1 MCDYYG
7 YNYLAPFISDAL
19 NLYELNA
26 LSRKLADLNPAQQ
39 TAFAGLLKM
48 EIEKRDGDILVPKL
62 IDLAYSVD
70 YCHVVAEALNDSQ
83 LGRFYADNGF
93 IPITENVPDSVYELL
108 DFEALGRKARNEEG
122 GVFVERD
129 AYGCCGYVVRHTDLV
144 EAYKDMDL
152 TPKKPPYTVL
162 LELTKGWFH
171 DPAYDSEKTVQ
182 LWFPSSPAA
191 MDHALNELEA
201 ATWAE
206 VSFQCIDCR
215 VPALMD
221 VVSSANNVAEVNR
234 FSQWLDNIPQEKL
247 AGYKALLAA
256 TQCRDLQNAM
266 MLMDALD
273 SYIFT
278 PSFSSPVDVAR
289 GELKVTMAESDAE
302 ILLPHVNL
310 YTYGEA
316 LLQSQHAILTEYG
329 VIERQDGQPILTQQ
343 FQEMG
348 AAYDVPRHLW
358 HFNPHTMR
366 LVAQQHGFKLV
377 ATHPMPFDGFY
388 ISMLSEKNKGAS
400 FPFVRGLWQGFKALS
415 KASCNK
421 EKSSSVIYVFEKL
434 S

>member
-1 MCDYYG
+1 
-7 YNYLAPFISDAL
+7 
-19 NLYELNA
+19 
-26 LSRKLADLNPAQQ
+26 
-39 TAFAGLLKM
+39 
-48 EIEKRDGDILVPKL
+48 
-62 IDLAYSVD
+62 
-70 YCHVVAEALNDSQ
+70 
-83 LGRFYADNGF
+83 
-93 IPITENVPDSVYELL
+93 
-108 DFEALGRKARNEEG
+108 
-122 GVFVERD
+122 
-129 AYGCCGYVVRHTDLV
+129 
-144 EAYKDMDL
+144 
-152 TPKKPPYTVL
+152 
-162 LELTKGWFH
+162 
-171 DPAYDSEKTVQ
+171 
-182 LWFPSSPAA
+182 

-348 AAYDVPRHLW
+348 
-358 HFNPHTMR
+358 M
-366 LVAQQHGFKLV
+366 K
-377 ATHPMPFDGFY
+377 M
-388 ISMLSEKNKGAS
+388 K
-400 FPFVRGLWQGFKALS
+400 
-415 KASCNK
+415 
-421 EKSSSVIYVFEKL
+421 
-434 S
+434 

>member
-1 MCDYYG
+1 MNKIFGVELSSGSGRYCELDLPATDYELLDALDKLRLANGEPMRLEVCNY
-7 YNYLAPFISDAL
+7 YDFAYLAPFLSDTS

-48 EIEKRDGDILVPKL
+48 EVKKRDGDILVPKL
-62 IDLAYSVD
+62 IDLAYSAD
-70 YCHVVAEALNDSQ
+70 CCHVVAEALNDSQ

-93 IPITENVPDSVYELL
+93 ISLTDKIPDSVYELL

-152 TPKKPPYTVL
+152 APKKPPYTVL

-171 DPAYDSEKTVQ
+171 DSAYDSEKTVQ
-182 LWFPSSPAA
+182 LWFPSSPAE
-191 MDHALNELEA
+191 MDHALNELGA
-201 ATWAE
+201 ATWSE
-206 VSFQCIDCR
+206 VSFQCVDCR

-221 VVSSANNVAEVNR
+221 AVSGANNVAEVDR
-234 FSQWLDNIPQEKL
+234 FSQWLDNIPLEKL

-256 TQCRDLQNAM
+256 TQCQDLQNAM
-266 MLMDALD
+266 MLIDALD

-278 PSFSSPVDVAR
+278 PGFSSPEDVAR

-329 VIERQDGQPILTQQ
+329 VIERQDGQPMLTRET
-343 FQEMG
+343 QEMG
-348 AAYDVPRHLW
+348 
-358 HFNPHTMR
+358 M
-366 LVAQQHGFKLV
+366 K
-377 ATHPMPFDGFY
+377 M
-388 ISMLSEKNKGAS
+388 K
-400 FPFVRGLWQGFKALS
+400 
-415 KASCNK
+415 
-421 EKSSSVIYVFEKL
+421 
-434 S
+434 

>member
-1 MCDYYG
+1 MDKLFLVELSGGNIRHCELELPATDYELLDALDKMRLSETDKLYFDICDYYG

-19 NLYELNA
+19 NLYKLNA

-48 EIEKRDGDILVPKL
+48 EIEKRDGDILIPKL
-62 IDLAYSVD
+62 IDLAYSAD
-70 YCHVVAEALNDSQ
+70 CCHVVAEALNDSQ

-122 GVFVERD
+122 GVFVDRD
-129 AYGCCGYVVRHTDLV
+129 TYGRSGYVVRHTDLV

-152 TPKKPPYTVL
+152 TPKKPPYAVL

-171 DPAYDSEKTVQ
+171 DPAYDSEKAVQ

-191 MDHALNELEA
+191 MDHALNELGA
-201 ATWAE
+201 ATWSE
-206 VSFQCIDCR
+206 VSFQCVDCR

-221 VVSSANNVAEVNR
+221 AISSANNVADVNR
-234 FSQWLDNIPQEKL
+234 FSQWLYNIPQEKL

-256 TQCRDLQNAM
+256 TQCQDLQNAM

-278 PSFSSPVDVAR
+278 PGFSSPEDVAR

-329 VIERQDGQPILTQQ
+329 VIERQDGQPILPQQ
-343 FQEMG
+343 SHEMG
-348 AAYDVPRHLW
+348 M
-358 HFNPHTMR
+358 NM
-366 LVAQQHGFKLV
+366 K
-377 ATHPMPFDGFY
+377 
-388 ISMLSEKNKGAS
+388 
-400 FPFVRGLWQGFKALS
+400 
-415 KASCNK
+415 
-421 EKSSSVIYVFEKL
+421 
-434 S
+434 

>member
-1 MCDYYG
+1 MNKLFGVELSSGSGRYCELDLPATDYELLDTLDKLRLAYG
-7 YNYLAPFISDAL
+7 EPMQMEVCNYYDFAYLAPFLGDTS

-26 LSRKLADLNPAQQ
+26 LSRKLADLNPVQQ

-48 EIEKRDGDILVPKL
+48 EVEKRDGDILIPKL
-62 IDLAYSVD
+62 IDLAYSAD
-70 YCHVVAEALNDSQ
+70 CCHVVAEALNDSQ

-93 IPITENVPDSVYELL
+93 IPITESVPASVYELL
-108 DFEALGRKARNEEG
+108 DFEALGRKARKEEG
-122 GVFVERD
+122 GVFVDRD
-129 AYGCCGYVVRHTDLV
+129 TYGCSGYVVRHADLA

-171 DPAYDSEKTVQ
+171 DPAYDSEKAVQ

-191 MDHALNELEA
+191 MDHALNELGA
-201 ATWAE
+201 ATWSE
-206 VSFQCIDCR
+206 VSFQCVDCR
-215 VPALMD
+215 IPALMD
-221 VVSSANNVAEVNR
+221 AVSSTNNVAEVDR
-234 FSQWLDNIPQEKL
+234 FSQWLGNIPQEKL

-278 PSFSSPVDVAR
+278 PSFSSPADVAR

-316 LLQSQHAILTEYG
+316 LLQSQHATLTEYG
-329 VIERQDGQPILTQQ
+329 VIERQDGQPILAQQ
-343 FQEMG
+343 SQEMG
-348 AAYDVPRHLW
+348 MK
-358 HFNPHTMR
+358 MR
-366 LVAQQHGFKLV
+366 
-377 ATHPMPFDGFY
+377 
-388 ISMLSEKNKGAS
+388 
-400 FPFVRGLWQGFKALS
+400 
-415 KASCNK
+415 
-421 EKSSSVIYVFEKL
+421 
-434 S
+434 

>member
-1 MCDYYG
+1 MNKIFGVELSSGSGRYCELDLPATDYELLDALDKLRLANGEPMRLEVCNY
-7 YNYLAPFISDAL
+7 YDFAYLAPFLSDTS

-48 EIEKRDGDILVPKL
+48 EVKKRDGDILVPKL
-62 IDLAYSVD
+62 IDLAYSAD
-70 YCHVVAEALNDSQ
+70 CCHVVAEALNDSQ

-93 IPITENVPDSVYELL
+93 ISLTDKTPDSVYELL

-152 TPKKPPYTVL
+152 APKKPPYTVL

-171 DPAYDSEKTVQ
+171 DSAYDSEKTVQ
-182 LWFPSSPAA
+182 LWFPSSPAE
-191 MDHALNELEA
+191 MDHALNELGA
-201 ATWAE
+201 ATWSE

-221 VVSSANNVAEVNR
+221 AVSGANNVAEVNR

-278 PSFSSPVDVAR
+278 PSFSSPEDVAR

-302 ILLPHVNL
+302 ILVPHVNL

-329 VIERQDGQPILTQQ
+329 VIERQDGQPMLTRQS
-343 FQEMG
+343 QEME
-348 AAYDVPRHLW
+348 
-358 HFNPHTMR
+358 M
-366 LVAQQHGFKLV
+366 K
-377 ATHPMPFDGFY
+377 M
-388 ISMLSEKNKGAS
+388 K
-400 FPFVRGLWQGFKALS
+400 
-415 KASCNK
+415 
-421 EKSSSVIYVFEKL
+421 
-434 S
+434 

>member
-1 MCDYYG
+1 MNKIFGVELSSGSGRYCELDLPATDYELLDALDKLRLANGEPMRLEVCNY
-7 YNYLAPFISDAL
+7 YDFAYLAPFLSDTS

-48 EIEKRDGDILVPKL
+48 EVKKRDGDILVPKL
-62 IDLAYSVD
+62 IDLAYSAD
-70 YCHVVAEALNDSQ
+70 CCHVVAEALNDSQ

-93 IPITENVPDSVYELL
+93 ISLTDKIPDSVYELL

-122 GVFVERD
+122 GVFVDRD
-129 AYGCCGYVVRHTDLV
+129 TYGCSGYVTRHTDLV
-144 EAYKDMDL
+144 EAYEDMDL

-171 DPAYDSEKTVQ
+171 DPSYDSEKTVQ
-182 LWFPSSPAA
+182 LWFPSSPAE
-191 MDHALNELEA
+191 MDHALNELGA

-206 VSFQCIDCR
+206 VSFQCVDCR

-221 VVSSANNVAEVNR
+221 AVSGANNVAEVDR

-289 GELKVTMAESDAE
+289 SELKVTMAESDAE

-329 VIERQDGQPILTQQ
+329 VIERQDGQPMLTQQ
-343 FQEMG
+343 SQEME
-348 AAYDVPRHLW
+348 
-358 HFNPHTMR
+358 M
-366 LVAQQHGFKLV
+366 K
-377 ATHPMPFDGFY
+377 M
-388 ISMLSEKNKGAS
+388 K
-400 FPFVRGLWQGFKALS
+400 
-415 KASCNK
+415 
-421 EKSSSVIYVFEKL
+421 
-434 S
+434 

>member
-1 MCDYYG
+1 MNKIFSVELSGGSGRYCELDLPATDYELLDALDKLRLVNGEPMRLEVCNY
-7 YNYLAPFISDAL
+7 YDFAYLAPFLSDGF

-26 LSRKLADLNPAQQ
+26 LSRKLAALNPIQQ

-48 EIEKRDGDILVPKL
+48 EIENRDGDILIPKL
-62 IDLAYSVD
+62 IDLAYSAD
-70 YCHVVAEALNDSQ
+70 CCHVVAEALNDSQ

-93 IPITENVPDSVYELL
+93 IPITESVPDSVYELL
-108 DFEALGRKARNEEG
+108 DFEALGRKARKEEG
-122 GVFVERD
+122 GVFVDRD
-129 AYGCCGYVVRHTDLV
+129 TYGCSGYVVRHADLA

-171 DPAYDSEKTVQ
+171 DPAYDSEKAVQ

-191 MDHALNELEA
+191 MDHALNELGA
-201 ATWAE
+201 ATWSG
-206 VSFQCIDCR
+206 VSFQCVDCR

-221 VVSSANNVAEVNR
+221 AVSSANNVAEVDR
-234 FSQWLDNIPQEKL
+234 FSQWLGNIPQEKL

-329 VIERQDGQPILTQQ
+329 VIERQDGQPMLTRQT
-343 FQEMG
+343 QEMEM
-348 AAYDVPRHLW
+348 
-358 HFNPHTMR
+358 NM
-366 LVAQQHGFKLV
+366 K
-377 ATHPMPFDGFY
+377 
-388 ISMLSEKNKGAS
+388 
-400 FPFVRGLWQGFKALS
+400 
-415 KASCNK
+415 
-421 EKSSSVIYVFEKL
+421 
-434 S
+434 

>member
-1 MCDYYG
+1 MDKLFLVELSGGNIRHCELELPATDYELLDALDKLRLSAADKLYFDICDYYG

-48 EIEKRDGDILVPKL
+48 EVEKRDGDILVPKL
-62 IDLAYSVD
+62 IDLAYSAD
-70 YCHVVAEALNDSQ
+70 CCHVVAEALNDSQ

-93 IPITENVPDSVYELL
+93 IPLTENVPDSVYELL

-122 GVFVERD
+122 GVFVD
-129 AYGCCGYVVRHTDLV
+129 QDTYGCFGYVVRHTDLV
-144 EAYKDMDL
+144 EAHKDMDL

-171 DPAYDSEKTVQ
+171 DPSYDSEKTVQ
-182 LWFPSSPAA
+182 LWFPSSPAE
-191 MDHALNELEA
+191 MDHALNELGA
-201 ATWAE
+201 STWAE
-206 VSFQCIDCR
+206 VSFQCVDCR

-221 VVSSANNVAEVNR
+221 AVSGANNVAEVDR

-329 VIERQDGQPILTQQ
+329 VIERQDGQPMLTRQT
-343 FQEMG
+343 QEMEM
-348 AAYDVPRHLW
+348 
-358 HFNPHTMR
+358 NM
-366 LVAQQHGFKLV
+366 K
-377 ATHPMPFDGFY
+377 
-388 ISMLSEKNKGAS
+388 
-400 FPFVRGLWQGFKALS
+400 
-415 KASCNK
+415 
-421 EKSSSVIYVFEKL
+421 
-434 S
+434 

>member
-1 MCDYYG
+1 MNKIFSVELSGGSGRYCELDLPATDYELLDALDKLRLVNGEPMRLEVCNY
-7 YNYLAPFISDAL
+7 YDFAYLAPFLSDGF

-26 LSRKLADLNPAQQ
+26 LSRKLAALNPIQQ

-48 EIEKRDGDILVPKL
+48 EIENRDGDILIPKL
-62 IDLAYSVD
+62 IDLAYSAD
-70 YCHVVAEALNDSQ
+70 CCHVVAEALNDSQ

-93 IPITENVPDSVYELL
+93 IPITESVPDSVYELL
-108 DFEALGRKARNEEG
+108 DFEALGRKARKEEG
-122 GVFVERD
+122 GVFVDRD
-129 AYGCCGYVVRHTDLV
+129 TYGCSGYVVRHADLA

-171 DPAYDSEKTVQ
+171 DPAYDSEKAVQ

-191 MDHALNELEA
+191 MDHALNELGA
-201 ATWAE
+201 ATWSG
-206 VSFQCIDCR
+206 VSFQCVDCR

-221 VVSSANNVAEVNR
+221 AVSSANNVAEVDR
-234 FSQWLDNIPQEKL
+234 FSQWLGNIPQEKL

-273 SYIFT
+273 GYIFT

-329 VIERQDGQPILTQQ
+329 VIERQDGQPMLTRQT
-343 FQEMG
+343 QEMEM
-348 AAYDVPRHLW
+348 
-358 HFNPHTMR
+358 NM
-366 LVAQQHGFKLV
+366 K
-377 ATHPMPFDGFY
+377 
-388 ISMLSEKNKGAS
+388 
-400 FPFVRGLWQGFKALS
+400 
-415 KASCNK
+415 
-421 EKSSSVIYVFEKL
+421 
-434 S
+434 

>member
-1 MCDYYG
+1 MDKLFLVELSGGNIRHCELELPATDYELLDALDKLRLSTADKLYFDICDYYG

-48 EIEKRDGDILVPKL
+48 EVEKRDGDILVPKL
-62 IDLAYSVD
+62 IDLAYSAD
-70 YCHVVAEALNDSQ
+70 CCHVVAEALNDSQ

-256 TQCRDLQNAM
+256 TQCQDPQNAM
-266 MLMDALD
+266 TLMDTMD
-273 SYIFT
+273 SYIFSPGYST
-278 PSFSSPVDVAR
+278 PEDVAR
-289 GELKVTMAESDAE
+289 SELKVTMAESDVE
-302 ILLPHVNL
+302 LLLPYVNL
-310 YTYGEA
+310 YAYGSA
-316 LLQSQHAILTEYG
+316 LIQHQHSVMTEYG
-329 VIERQDGQPILTQQ
+329 LIERQDGQPMLLPIQQ
-343 FQEMG
+343 SQEMG
-348 AAYDVPRHLW
+348 
-358 HFNPHTMR
+358 M
-366 LVAQQHGFKLV
+366 K
-377 ATHPMPFDGFY
+377 M
-388 ISMLSEKNKGAS
+388 K
-400 FPFVRGLWQGFKALS
+400 
-415 KASCNK
+415 
-421 EKSSSVIYVFEKL
+421 
-434 S
+434 

>member
-1 MCDYYG
+1 MNKLFGVELSSGSCRYCELDLPATDYELLDTLDKLRLAYG
-7 YNYLAPFISDAL
+7 EPMQMEVCNYYDFAYLAPFLGDTS

-26 LSRKLADLNPAQQ
+26 LSRKLADLNPVQQ

-48 EIEKRDGDILVPKL
+48 EVEKRDGDILIPKL
-62 IDLAYSVD
+62 IDLAYSAD
-70 YCHVVAEALNDSQ
+70 CCHVVAEALNDSQ

-152 TPKKPPYTVL
+152 APKKPPYTVL

-171 DPAYDSEKTVQ
+171 DPAYDSEKAVQ
-182 LWFPSSPAA
+182 LWFPSSPAE
-191 MDHALNELEA
+191 MDHALNELGA
-201 ATWAE
+201 ATWSE
-206 VSFQCIDCR
+206 VSFQCVDCR

-221 VVSSANNVAEVNR
+221 AVSGANNVAEVDR

-256 TQCRDLQNAM
+256 TQCRDLPNSM

-278 PSFSSPVDVAR
+278 PSFSSPVDVR
-289 GELKVTMAESDAE
+289 HK
-302 ILLPHVNL
+302 HF
-310 YTYGEA
+310 
-316 LLQSQHAILTEYG
+316 
-329 VIERQDGQPILTQQ
+329 QPPGDCI
-343 FQEMG
+343 
-348 AAYDVPRHLW
+348 
-358 HFNPHTMR
+358 
-366 LVAQQHGFKLV
+366 
-377 ATHPMPFDGFY
+377 
-388 ISMLSEKNKGAS
+388 
-400 FPFVRGLWQGFKALS
+400 
-415 KASCNK
+415 
-421 EKSSSVIYVFEKL
+421 SSS
-434 S
+434 

>member
-1 MCDYYG
+1 MNKLFGVELSSGSGRYCELDLPATDYELLDTLDKLRLAYG
-7 YNYLAPFISDAL
+7 EPMQMEVCNYYDFAYLAPFLGDTS

-48 EIEKRDGDILVPKL
+48 EIEKRNGDILVPKL

-70 YCHVVAEALNDSQ
+70 CCHVVAEALNDSL

-108 DFEALGRKARNEEG
+108 DFEALGRKARNEES
-122 GVFVERD
+122 GVFVDRD
-129 AYGCCGYVVRHTDLV
+129 TYGCFGYVVRHTDLV
-144 EAYKDMDL
+144 EAYEDMDL
-152 TPKKPPYTVL
+152 TPKKPPYTIL

-171 DPAYDSEKTVQ
+171 DPSYDSEKTVQ
-182 LWFPSSPAA
+182 LWFPSSPAEI
-191 MDHALNELEA
+191 DHALNELGA

-206 VSFQCIDCR
+206 VSFQCVDCR

-221 VVSSANNVAEVNR
+221 AVSSANNVAEVDR

-278 PSFSSPVDVAR
+278 PGFSSPVDVAR

-329 VIERQDGQPILTQQ
+329 VIERQDGQPMLTRQT
-343 FQEMG
+343 QEMEM
-348 AAYDVPRHLW
+348 
-358 HFNPHTMR
+358 NM
-366 LVAQQHGFKLV
+366 K
-377 ATHPMPFDGFY
+377 
-388 ISMLSEKNKGAS
+388 
-400 FPFVRGLWQGFKALS
+400 
-415 KASCNK
+415 
-421 EKSSSVIYVFEKL
+421 
-434 S
+434 

>member
-1 MCDYYG
+1 MNKIFGVELSSGSGRYCELDLPATDYELLDALDKLRLANGEPMRLEVCNY
-7 YNYLAPFISDAL
+7 YDFAYLAPFLSDTS

-48 EIEKRDGDILVPKL
+48 EVKKRDGDILVPKL
-62 IDLAYSVD
+62 IDLAYSAD
-70 YCHVVAEALNDSQ
+70 CCHVVAEALNDSQ

-171 DPAYDSEKTVQ
+171 DSAYDSEKTVQ
-182 LWFPSSPAA
+182 LWFPSSPSA

-206 VSFQCIDCR
+206 VSFQCVDCR

-221 VVSSANNVAEVNR
+221 AVSSANNVAEVNR

-256 TQCRDLQNAM
+256 TQCQDLQNAM
-266 MLMDALD
+266 TLMDTMD
-273 SYIFT
+273 SYIFSPGYST
-278 PSFSSPVDVAR
+278 PEDVAR
-289 GELKVTMAESDAE
+289 SELKVTMAESDVE
-302 ILLPHVNL
+302 LLLPYVNL
-310 YTYGEA
+310 YAYGSA
-316 LLQSQHAILTEYG
+316 LIQHQHSVMTEYG
-329 VIERQDGQPILTQQ
+329 LIERQDGQPMLLPIQQ
-343 FQEMG
+343 SQEMG
-348 AAYDVPRHLW
+348 
-358 HFNPHTMR
+358 M
-366 LVAQQHGFKLV
+366 K
-377 ATHPMPFDGFY
+377 M
-388 ISMLSEKNKGAS
+388 K
-400 FPFVRGLWQGFKALS
+400 
-415 KASCNK
+415 
-421 EKSSSVIYVFEKL
+421 
-434 S
+434 

>member
-1 MCDYYG
+1 M
-7 YNYLAPFISDAL
+7 
-19 NLYELNA
+19 
-26 LSRKLADLNPAQQ
+26 
-39 TAFAGLLKM
+39 
-48 EIEKRDGDILVPKL
+48 
-62 IDLAYSVD
+62 
-70 YCHVVAEALNDSQ
+70 NDSQ

-122 GVFVERD
+122 GVFVDRD
-129 AYGCCGYVVRHTDLV
+129 TYGCFGYVVRHTDLI

-171 DPAYDSEKTVQ
+171 DSAYDSEKTVQ
-182 LWFPSSPAA
+182 LWFPSSPSA

-206 VSFQCIDCR
+206 VSFQCVDCR

-221 VVSSANNVAEVNR
+221 AVSSANNVAEVNR

-310 YTYGEA
+310 YTYGDA

-343 FQEMG
+343 SQEMG
-348 AAYDVPRHLW
+348 M
-358 HFNPHTMR
+358 NM
-366 LVAQQHGFKLV
+366 K
-377 ATHPMPFDGFY
+377 
-388 ISMLSEKNKGAS
+388 
-400 FPFVRGLWQGFKALS
+400 
-415 KASCNK
+415 
-421 EKSSSVIYVFEKL
+421 
-434 S
+434 

>member
-1 MCDYYG
+1 MDKLFLVELSGGNTRHCELELPATDYELLDALDKLRLSKADKLYFDICDYYG

-26 LSRKLADLNPAQQ
+26 LSRKLADLNLAQQ

-48 EIEKRDGDILVPKL
+48 EVEKRDGDILVPKL

-70 YCHVVAEALNDSQ
+70 CCHVVAKALNDSQ

-122 GVFVERD
+122 GVFVDRD
-129 AYGCCGYVVRHTDLV
+129 TYGCSGYVVRHTDLV
-144 EAYKDMDL
+144 EAYKGMDL
-152 TPKKPPYTVL
+152 APKKPPYTVL

-171 DPAYDSEKTVQ
+171 DPVYDSEKAVQ
-182 LWFPSSPAA
+182 LRFPSSPAE
-191 MDHALNELEA
+191 MDHALNELGA
-201 ATWAE
+201 ATWSE
-206 VSFQCIDCR
+206 VSFRCVDCR
-215 VPALMD
+215 IPALMD
-221 VVSSANNVAEVNR
+221 AVSSANNVAEVDR
-234 FSQWLDNIPQEKL
+234 FSQWLDNIPKEKL

-266 MLMDALD
+266 MLMDTLD

-278 PSFSSPVDVAR
+278 PSFSSPADVAR

-329 VIERQDGQPILTQQ
+329 VIERQDGQPILAQQ
-343 FQEMG
+343 SQEMG
-348 AAYDVPRHLW
+348 
-358 HFNPHTMR
+358 M
-366 LVAQQHGFKLV
+366 K
-377 ATHPMPFDGFY
+377 M
-388 ISMLSEKNKGAS
+388 K
-400 FPFVRGLWQGFKALS
+400 
-415 KASCNK
+415 
-421 EKSSSVIYVFEKL
+421 
-434 S
+434 

>member
-1 MCDYYG
+1 MNKLFGVELSSGSCRYCELDLPATDYELLDTLDKLRLAYG
-7 YNYLAPFISDAL
+7 EPMQMEVCNYYDFAYLAPFLGDTS

-26 LSRKLADLNPAQQ
+26 LSRKLADLNPVQQ

-48 EIEKRDGDILVPKL
+48 EVEKRDGDILIPKL
-62 IDLAYSVD
+62 IDLAYSAD
-70 YCHVVAEALNDSQ
+70 CCHVVAEALNDSQ

-93 IPITENVPDSVYELL
+93 IPITENVPESVYELL

-152 TPKKPPYTVL
+152 APKKPPYTVL
-162 LELTKGWFH
+162 LELTKGWFN
-171 DPAYDSEKTVQ
+171 DPVYDSEKAVQ
-182 LWFPSSPAA
+182 LWFPSSPAE
-191 MDHALNELEA
+191 MDHALNELGA

-206 VSFQCIDCR
+206 VSFRCVDCR

-221 VVSSANNVAEVNR
+221 AVSSANNVAEVDR

-278 PSFSSPVDVAR
+278 PGFSSPEDVAR

-329 VIERQDGQPILTQQ
+329 VIERQDGQPVLTQQ
-343 FQEMG
+343 SQEMG
-348 AAYDVPRHLW
+348 
-358 HFNPHTMR
+358 M
-366 LVAQQHGFKLV
+366 K
-377 ATHPMPFDGFY
+377 M
-388 ISMLSEKNKGAS
+388 K
-400 FPFVRGLWQGFKALS
+400 
-415 KASCNK
+415 
-421 EKSSSVIYVFEKL
+421 
-434 S
+434 

>member
-1 MCDYYG
+1 MDKLFLVELSGGNIRHCELELPATDYELLDALDKLRLSEADKLYFDICDYYG
-7 YNYLAPFISDAL
+7 YNYLAPFISDTL

-26 LSRKLADLNPAQQ
+26 LSRKLAELNPAQQ

-48 EIEKRDGDILVPKL
+48 EVEKRDGDIFVPKL

-70 YCHVVAEALNDSQ
+70 CCHVVAEALNDSQ

-122 GVFVERD
+122 GVFVDRD
-129 AYGCCGYVVRHTDLV
+129 TYGCFGYVVRHTDLV

-171 DPAYDSEKTVQ
+171 DSSYDSEKTVQ

-191 MDHALNELEA
+191 MDHALNELGA
-201 ATWAE
+201 STWAE
-206 VSFQCIDCR
+206 VSFRCVDCR

-221 VVSSANNVAEVNR
+221 AVSSANNVAEVDR
-234 FSQWLDNIPQEKL
+234 FSQWLENIPKEKL
-247 AGYKALLAA
+247 AGYKALLVA

-278 PSFSSPVDVAR
+278 PSFSSPEDVAR

-329 VIERQDGQPILTQQ
+329 VIERQDGQPVLTQQ
-343 FQEMG
+343 SPEMG
-348 AAYDVPRHLW
+348 
-358 HFNPHTMR
+358 M
-366 LVAQQHGFKLV
+366 K
-377 ATHPMPFDGFY
+377 M
-388 ISMLSEKNKGAS
+388 K
-400 FPFVRGLWQGFKALS
+400 
-415 KASCNK
+415 
-421 EKSSSVIYVFEKL
+421 
-434 S
+434 

>member
-1 MCDYYG
+1 MNKIFGVELSGGSGRYCELDLPATDYELLDALDKLRLANGEPMRLEVCNY
-7 YNYLAPFISDAL
+7 YDFAYLAPFLSDES

-26 LSRKLADLNPAQQ
+26 LSRKLADLKPAQQ

-48 EIEKRDGDILVPKL
+48 EIEKRNGDILVPKL
-62 IDLAYSVD
+62 INLAYSAEC
-70 YCHVVAEALNDSQ
+70 CHVVAEALNDSQ

-108 DFEALGRKARNEEG
+108 DFEALGRKARNEER
-122 GVFVERD
+122 GVFVDRD
-129 AYGCCGYVVRHTDLV
+129 TYGCSGYVTRHTDLV
-144 EAYKDMDL
+144 EAYEDMDL

-171 DPAYDSEKTVQ
+171 DPSYDSEKTVQ
-182 LWFPSSPAA
+182 LWFPSSPAE
-191 MDHALNELEA
+191 MDHALNELGA

-206 VSFQCIDCR
+206 VSFQCVDCR

-221 VVSSANNVAEVNR
+221 AVSGANNVAEVDR

-343 FQEMG
+343 SQEMG
-348 AAYDVPRHLW
+348 
-358 HFNPHTMR
+358 MR
-366 LVAQQHGFKLV
+366 MK
-377 ATHPMPFDGFY
+377 
-388 ISMLSEKNKGAS
+388 
-400 FPFVRGLWQGFKALS
+400 
-415 KASCNK
+415 
-421 EKSSSVIYVFEKL
+421 
-434 S
+434 

>member
-1 MCDYYG
+1 MNKLFGVELSSGSGRYCELDLPATDYELLDTLDKLRLAYG
-7 YNYLAPFISDAL
+7 EPMQMEVCNYYDFAYLAPFLGDTS

-48 EIEKRDGDILVPKL
+48 EIEKRNGDILVPKL

-70 YCHVVAEALNDSQ
+70 CCHVVAEALNDSL

-108 DFEALGRKARNEEG
+108 DFEALGRKARNEES
-122 GVFVERD
+122 GVFVDRD
-129 AYGCCGYVVRHTDLV
+129 TYGCFGYVVRHTDLV
-144 EAYKDMDL
+144 EAYEDMDL
-152 TPKKPPYTVL
+152 TPKKPPYTIL

-171 DPAYDSEKTVQ
+171 DPSYDSEKTVQ
-182 LWFPSSPAA
+182 LWFPSSPAEI
-191 MDHALNELEA
+191 DHALNELGA

-206 VSFQCIDCR
+206 VSFQCVDCR

-221 VVSSANNVAEVNR
+221 AVSSANNVAEVDR

-329 VIERQDGQPILTQQ
+329 VIERQDGQPMLTRQT
-343 FQEMG
+343 QEMEM
-348 AAYDVPRHLW
+348 
-358 HFNPHTMR
+358 NM
-366 LVAQQHGFKLV
+366 K
-377 ATHPMPFDGFY
+377 
-388 ISMLSEKNKGAS
+388 
-400 FPFVRGLWQGFKALS
+400 
-415 KASCNK
+415 
-421 EKSSSVIYVFEKL
+421 
-434 S
+434 